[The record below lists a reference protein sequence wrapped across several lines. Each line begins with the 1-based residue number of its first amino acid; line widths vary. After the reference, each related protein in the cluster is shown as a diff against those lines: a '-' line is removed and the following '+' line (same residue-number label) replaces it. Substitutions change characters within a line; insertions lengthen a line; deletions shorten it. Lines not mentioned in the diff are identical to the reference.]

1 MELIDVYNENNKATG
16 EKVERDEVHKNGLW
30 HREAVVIVVNE
41 KNQILLQK
49 RSYKRRSYPG
59 KWGLMAGHVISG
71 DTPKATAV
79 RELKEEIGFVTQ
91 SKNLRFLEIYIRN
104 AAVNK
109 AFIYI
114 YVVRTNMK
122 IKDFIIQKE
131 ELTDLKFVNINT
143 LIRRIKKGDKS
154 LVFANDQLHI
164 DMFTLVRDF
173 TI

>member
-1 MELIDVYNENNKATG
+1 
-16 EKVERDEVHKNGLW
+16 
-30 HREAVVIVVNE
+30 
-41 KNQILLQK
+41 
-49 RSYKRRSYPG
+49 
-59 KWGLMAGHVISG
+59 MAGHVISG

-79 RELKEEIGFVTQ
+79 RELKEEIGLITQ

-122 IKDFIIQKE
+122 IKDFTIQKE

-143 LIRRIKKGDKS
+143 LIRKIKKGDKS